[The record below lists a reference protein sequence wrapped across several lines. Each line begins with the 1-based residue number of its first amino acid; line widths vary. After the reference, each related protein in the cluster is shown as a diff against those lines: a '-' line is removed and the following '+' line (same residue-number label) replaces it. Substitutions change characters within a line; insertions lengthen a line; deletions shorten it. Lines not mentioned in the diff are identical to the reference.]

1 MNQQNQTLDYFN
13 AHALDWNSKANDKEY
28 SVIEN
33 RHNAVL
39 ETLKKFPEKATLL
52 DVGCGTGQLAIEAS
66 KRGWVALGVDFAP
79 EMIEICNQNKKIENS
94 DAVFSCSS
102 IFGSDLTPASFDV
115 ISAQG
120 FIEYISLQQLD
131 EFLDISK
138 KLFRSKGRLV
148 LGSRNRLFNLHS
160 LNEFTELESAL
171 GTIDKI
177 IQESVI
183 LQKSDTQE
191 EAISSLGKLAYEYE
205 QPSVHP
211 LTGIKVD
218 TRYQF
223 TPSDLITRLSKHNF
237 RAERIYPV
245 HVHPF
250 PISLLKNKVALTI
263 YRQIANLAS
272 KEFISEHKLVPYSS
286 SFVIDAVSI

>member
-1 MNQQNQTLDYFN
+1 MNQQAQTLDYFN
-13 AHALDWNSKANDKEY
+13 ANALDWNSKANDKEY

-39 ETLKKFPEKATLL
+39 ETLKKFPPKSTLL

-66 KRGWVALGVDFAP
+66 KRGWTALGVDFAP

-94 DAVFSCSS
+94 DAVFQCSS
-102 IFGSDLTPASFDV
+102 IFDSDLTPNSFDV

-131 EFLDISK
+131 SFIDITR
-138 KLFRSKGRLV
+138 KLLRPKGRIAI
-148 LGSRNRLFNLHS
+148 GSRNRLFNLHS

-177 IQESVI
+177 VQESVV
-183 LQKSDTQE
+183 LQKSHTQE
-191 EAISSLGKLAYEYE
+191 EAISALKKLSYEYE
-205 QPSVHP
+205 QPTEHP

-223 TPSDLITRLSKHNF
+223 TPSDLITRLAKHNF
-237 RAERIYPV
+237 RAESVYPV
-245 HVHPF
+245 HLHPL
-250 PISLLKNKVALTI
+250 PISLLKNQAALTI
-263 YRQIANLAS
+263 HRQLANLAS
-272 KEFISEHKLVPYSS
+272 SEFIGEHKLVPYSS
-286 SFVIDAVSI
+286 SFVIEAVSI